1 MRLVGVIGE
10 QPLRA
15 TCLINVTRPRTARQ
29 SDTAAPPNALLFRA
43 RAERACLDT
52 ERLVEAQGQE
62 RRD

>member
-1 MRLVGVIGE
+1 MRLVGVIGR

-52 ERLVEAQGQE
+52 ERLVEAQAQE